1 MSMQLQQ
8 WAAVRSAEQTF
19 RWTGQP
25 WKNESYALKMY
36 PMSYNLRVPSK
47 CLKQQGFLT
56 MELDGI
62 SLSSFVCCP
71 SYVIP
76 LCKLNSCLWFCQYLH
91 QHALDR
97 AARLLYMKQLPV
109 SSLSLNSWI
118 HKCSYVSNQFAFEHQ
133 VGEYHLVRTVCED
146 PSGTTSWAQLHILWA
161 CLCSSQ
167 VAHGLCEVPSMKVL
181 TRGRMKEHW
190 WGSFHDLSRL
200 LAFYSLLRWP
210 QTPCQPHMACAC
222 HVAP

>member
-1 MSMQLQQ
+1 
-8 WAAVRSAEQTF
+8 
-19 RWTGQP
+19 
-25 WKNESYALKMY
+25 
-36 PMSYNLRVPSK
+36 
-47 CLKQQGFLT
+47 

-62 SLSSFVCCP
+62 GLSSFVCCP
-71 SYVIP
+71 SHVLP
-76 LCKLNSCLWFCQYLH
+76 VCKLNSCLWFANLH

-109 SSLSLNSWI
+109 SSLSLNSQVL
-118 HKCSYVSNQFAFEHQ
+118 KCSCVSNQFAFEHQ
-133 VGEYHLVRTVCED
+133 VGEYHLVRTFCENR
-146 PSGTTSWAQLHILWA
+146 SGTTSWVHFHILWA

-210 QTPCQPHMACAC
+210 QTPRQPHMACAC

>member
-1 MSMQLQQ
+1 MLQGCCTGNNCQL
-8 WAAVRSAEQTF
+8 VHS
-19 RWTGQP
+19 
-25 WKNESYALKMY
+25 
-36 PMSYNLRVPSK
+36 V
-47 CLKQQGFLT
+47 
-56 MELDGI
+56 
-62 SLSSFVCCP
+62 
-71 SYVIP
+71 
-76 LCKLNSCLWFCQYLH
+76 
-91 QHALDR
+91 
-97 AARLLYMKQLPV
+97 
-109 SSLSLNSWI
+109 WI

-222 HVAP
+222 HIALQHCVIFPASSCHVWTCHGVMVCSFYVCNGVGMCVSMEPQKLAAAWTSACSG